1 MGLAIEKLYRKGRGF
16 VKDDITGRAELCEGG
31 GRSID
36 RAKIAPGDAWG
47 GISLDKQVT
56 AATLP
61 SAFSSPSISL
71 SLTSGWL
78 WGSLSIKN

>member
-1 MGLAIEKLYRKGRGF
+1 MTSQAGLSCVKGEGGVQAALKSPPLMR
-16 VKDDITGRAELCEGG
+16 EGG
-31 GRSID
+31 GGR
-36 RAKIAPGDAWG
+36 

-78 WGSLSIKN
+78 